1 MSLRELGEGQ
11 EMPHHSLFHLV
22 FLSYSQLGGQVSLR
36 ELGIGQE
43 MPHHSPFH
51 LATGWKTSDCL
62 VELANGWKMFHS
74 VLQLVI
80 CWKKLPDCYQFLISL
95 MMRLVVS
102 TIAVINSNSSNAFV
116 TSSDP

>member
-11 EMPHHSLFHLV
+11 EMPHQSLFHLV
-22 FLSYSQLGGQVSLR
+22 FLFYSQLGGKVSLR

-43 MPHHSPFH
+43 MPHHSLFH

-74 VLQLVI
+74 VLQLVFG
-80 CWKKLPDCYQFLISL
+80 WKNLPDCYQFLSH
-95 MMRLVVS
+95 
-102 TIAVINSNSSNAFV
+102 
-116 TSSDP
+116 